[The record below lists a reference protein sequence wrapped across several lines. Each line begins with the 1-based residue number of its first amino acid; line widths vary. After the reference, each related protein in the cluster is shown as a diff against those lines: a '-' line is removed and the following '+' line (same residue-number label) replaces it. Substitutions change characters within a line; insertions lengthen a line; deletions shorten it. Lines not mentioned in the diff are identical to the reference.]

1 MVHTRSKM
9 IVWGAVA
16 HAVVEFSEYR
26 KNSKDGPFLAGKSR
40 KDYFEEDLADILSFT
55 VIL

>member
-9 IVWGAVA
+9 IVWGGVA
-16 HAVVEFSEYR
+16 YAVVDFSEYR

-40 KDYFEEDLADILSFT
+40 KDYLTDILSFT
-55 VIL
+55 VIVL

>member
-1 MVHTRSKM
+1 M